1 MREDELLPPPVEDTI
16 TLLIKAARRAGF
28 DVEPDP
34 GRGVAFE
41 PRAHGKVTRHL
52 RAMVTESWC
61 RLCP

>member
-16 TLLIKAARRAGF
+16 ALLVKAARRAGF

-34 GRGVAFE
+34 ERAVAIE
-41 PRAHGKVTRHL
+41 PRAHGSLRRHL
-52 RAMVTESWC
+52 RAMVTEPWC